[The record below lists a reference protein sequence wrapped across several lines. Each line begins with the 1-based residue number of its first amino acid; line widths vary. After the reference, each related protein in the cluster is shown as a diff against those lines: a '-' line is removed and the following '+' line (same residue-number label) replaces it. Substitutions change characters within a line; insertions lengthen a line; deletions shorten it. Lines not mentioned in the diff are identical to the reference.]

1 MGADKLVDSTELNS
15 DLTSVAD
22 AIRSQGGTS
31 ASLVFPSGF
40 VSAIE
45 EISTGSG
52 GVPTRVKQ
60 AIFTLLEAAAY
71 AQTGL
76 TDEIAIIE
84 SWATGVQYS
93 VTNSLTN
100 VTNSNSSTLVDEND
114 SYIATLTSDAGYRID
129 SVTVTMGGV
138 DITSQVFTPSA

>member
-31 ASLVFPSGF
+31 APLVFPSGF

-45 EISTGSG
+45 EISTGGG
-52 GVPTRVKQ
+52 GVPTRVKR

-71 AQTGL
+71 AQNGL

-100 VTNSNSSTLVDEND
+100 VTNNNQSTTVDEND
-114 SYIATLTSDAGYRID
+114 SYIATLMSDAGYRID

>member
-31 ASLVFPSGF
+31 APLVFPSGF

-45 EISTGSG
+45 GISTGSG

-60 AIFTLLEAAAY
+60 AIFTLLEAAVY

-100 VTNSNSSTLVDEND
+100 VTNSNSSTLVDEN
-114 SYIATLTSDAGYRID
+114 SAYHATLTSDAGYIFD

-138 DITSQVFTPSA
+138 DITSQVFTPST

>member
-31 ASLVFPSGF
+31 SPLVFPSGF

-45 EISTGSG
+45 EISAGSG
-52 GVPTRVKQ
+52 GVPTRVKR

-71 AQTGL
+71 ATTGL

-93 VTNSLTN
+93 VTNTLTN
-100 VTNSNSSTLVDEND
+100 VTNNNQSTSVDEND
-114 SYIATLTSDAGYRID
+114 SYIATLTSDVGYRID